1 GIEIVKRFKYNTREK
16 IIKYLQSIQQT
27 LNN

>member
-1 GIEIVKRFKYNTREK
+1 TQTLSNTREE